1 MLEFADPTSS
11 GPQWQ
16 AIATIVG
23 AVIAASV
30 AVYSAINSTRDRLSK
45 AERAAKLAADLPEGS
60 QRELLEQ
67 VGAGLA
73 AAWALRQAA
82 PSYLS
87 LRLLQF
93 GGWAVALIYFAL
105 VIGMGDA
112 AVGPLGIVFFA
123 IAFAGYLTALIVT
136 HSRNARRAAWIR
148 RESDRVREG
157 VARNYPAEDHEG
169 SEALAERKK
178 ERRKN
183 RSSSASDAQP
193 SSE

>member
-82 PSYLS
+82 PSYQTM
-87 LRLLQF
+87 RQVQF

-105 VIGMGDA
+105 LIVMGDA
-112 AVGPLGIVFFA
+112 AVGPLGIVIFA
-123 IAFAGYLTALIVT
+123 IAFLGYLTAMILMIT
-136 HSRNARRAAWIR
+136 RNARRGAWIR
-148 RESDRVREG
+148 R
-157 VARNYPAEDHEG
+157 
-169 SEALAERKK
+169 
-178 ERRKN
+178 
-183 RSSSASDAQP
+183 
-193 SSE
+193 